1 MMTEKDKKL
10 IAEARQTS
18 YIDWGHVMWL
28 RDQTDTLEA
37 YDIIDRIA
45 RDLAL
50 TEKYHTGTP

>member
-1 MMTEKDKKL
+1 MTEKDKKL